1 MNIMA
6 SPVSMCCRWLDGPGC
21 LRKVRKLFVNGSRQR
36 MYSGATHKENELEL
50 GESALTAPNFRAPPK
65 TRLTQT
71 RLRDDSVLPFSAF
84 LTDNFGR
91 RHSYLRISL
100 TEKCNLRCQ
109 YCMPEEGVKL
119 TPRGQLLS
127 TAEVLTLARLF
138 VREGVDKIRLTGGEP
153 LIRPDVLD
161 IITEL
166 RKLEGLKTIAVT
178 TNGMNLARLLPKLKD
193 AGLDLINISLDSL
206 VPAKFE
212 FIVRRKG
219 FHKVMEGID
228 KAVELGY
235 NPVKINCVVMR
246 GLNEDELLDFVA
258 LTEKKPLEV
267 RFIEY
272 MPFDG
277 NKWNFKK
284 MVSYQEMLDC
294 IRQQWP
300 NLKLL
305 QAGHTDTAKT
315 FKVPGFKGQ
324 VGFIT
329 SMSDHFCGSC
339 NRLRITAD
347 GNLKVCLF
355 GNSEVSLREVLRSGA
370 SDEELLQIIGAAVG
384 RKKKQHAGM
393 FSISQMKNRPMIL
406 IGNTSQRFHPHQ
418 QDSQRDFL
426 IVSQLKN
433 ETFLPLKAAPHVC
446 HLGSNGVLNR
456 EGVLCL
462 QDCTASAKA
471 AHVCCRKTLM
481 NGSTHVNTHINKE
494 NPNVTDSL
502 HIVAPLHA
510 SEFSNAL
517 IFTSSH
523 TKTASSAT
531 CTNVMSYLNEDCLRY
546 ASGPTAPV
554 SRLLRTPATPVFC
567 ALLMNAK
574 MNPKHYNVRL
584 FHNQNSS
591 KDHTVKV
598 RQCVSD
604 QAKSATDVSNTHLD
618 ETSKAQLTHTDH
630 QGRATM
636 VDVGGK
642 APTRRT
648 ATACATVIL
657 GPVAFPLLQDNQLA
671 KGDALTVAQL
681 AGIMAS
687 KQTSALIPLC
697 HPLPLDHTTVTFQ
710 LDKLQNAAVI
720 TATCRT
726 TGRTGVEMEA
736 LTAVSVAALTVY
748 DMCKAVTHDIIITD
762 IKLVSKTGGK
772 RDFYRH
778 PAKEN

>member
-1 MNIMA
+1 MA
-6 SPVSMCCRWLDGPGC
+6 AHVSMCRRVFDFNTLTHV
-21 LRKVRKLFVNGSRQR
+21 RKVSQCVSGNAQR
-36 MYSGATHKENELEL
+36 LYSSATQKENELEL
-50 GESALTAPNFRAPPK
+50 GESTLSAGNFTASLK
-65 TRLTQT
+65 TGSREE
-71 RLRDDSVLPFSAF
+71 RLRDDSTLPFSAF

-127 TAEVLTLARLF
+127 TSEVLTLARLF
-138 VREGVDKIRLTGGEP
+138 VQEGVEKIRLTGGEP

-161 IITEL
+161 IISEL

-178 TNGMNLARLLPKLKD
+178 TNGMNLARLLPRLKD

-228 KAVELGY
+228 KAVEMGY
-235 NPVKINCVVMR
+235 NPVKVNCVIMR

-284 MVSYQEMLDC
+284 MVSYQEMLDR
-294 IRQQWP
+294 IRQRWP
-300 NLKLL
+300 DLEML
-305 QAGHTDTAKT
+305 QTGHTDTAKT

-329 SMSDHFCGSC
+329 SMSEHFCGSC

-347 GNLKVCLF
+347 GSLKVCLF
-355 GNSEVSLREVLRSGA
+355 GNSEVSLRDVLRSGA
-370 SDEELLQIIGAAVG
+370 SHEELLQIIGAAVG
-384 RKKKQHAGM
+384 RKKKQHAG
-393 FSISQMKNRPMIL
+393 
-406 IGNTSQRFHPHQ
+406 RF
-418 QDSQRDFL
+418 D
-426 IVSQLKN
+426 VY
-433 ETFLPLKAAPHVC
+433 
-446 HLGSNGVLNR
+446 
-456 EGVLCL
+456 
-462 QDCTASAKA
+462 
-471 AHVCCRKTLM
+471 TLYT
-481 NGSTHVNTHINKE
+481 THH
-494 NPNVTDSL
+494 
-502 HIVAPLHA
+502 
-510 SEFSNAL
+510 F
-517 IFTSSH
+517 
-523 TKTASSAT
+523 
-531 CTNVMSYLNEDCLRY
+531 
-546 ASGPTAPV
+546 
-554 SRLLRTPATPVFC
+554 
-567 ALLMNAK
+567 
-574 MNPKHYNVRL
+574 
-584 FHNQNSS
+584 
-591 KDHTVKV
+591 
-598 RQCVSD
+598 D
-604 QAKSATDVSNTHLD
+604 QAESDING
-618 ETSKAQLTHTDH
+618 EAQLTHTDA

-642 APTRRT
+642 VPTRRT

-657 GPVAFPLLQDNQLA
+657 GPAAFRLLRDNQLA
-671 KGDALTVAQL
+671 KGDALAVAQL

-697 HPLPLDHTTVTFQ
+697 HPLPLDHASVTFD
-710 LDKLQNAAVI
+710 LNELQNAVVI

-748 DMCKAVTHDIIITD
+748 DMCKAVSHDIIITD
-762 IKLVSKTGGK
+762 VKLISKTGGK
-772 RDFYRH
+772 RDFHRH
-778 PAKEN
+778 P